1 MTVAVD
7 PVLKARSNLAVAHR
21 ATKNTPPERLGELRA
36 ELAAAKIERAIRE
49 AVEAAP
55 PLTDEQRA
63 RLAAILTGG
72 AR

>member
-7 PVLKARSNLAVAHR
+7 PVRHARSNLANSYRR
-21 ATKNTPPERLGELRA
+21 AATQAERDRLRRELS
-36 ELAAAKIERAIRE
+36 AAKVERAIRE